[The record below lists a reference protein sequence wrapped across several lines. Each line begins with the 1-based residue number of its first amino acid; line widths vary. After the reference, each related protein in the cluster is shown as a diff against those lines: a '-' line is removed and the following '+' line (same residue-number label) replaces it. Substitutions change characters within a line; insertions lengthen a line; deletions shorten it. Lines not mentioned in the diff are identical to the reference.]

1 MEVILHED
9 VPGLGIM
16 GDIVKVKAGYA
27 RNYLLP
33 RGIAAVADRRSVK
46 ALEHQRRIVEAKK
59 TKERDD
65 VEQRAKALEGTV
77 LETEARA
84 GKGGRLFG
92 SVTSNDIAGL
102 LAARGVNVDRRQI
115 ELAEPVKQIGRFE
128 VKVRVGQDVHATITV
143 EVKPLGGQLEIEE
156 QDEVEVPAEAE
167 VSGETEVSAEA
178 VVEQGEEVAGK
189 GDGETPESPR
199 VTDDGEA
206 GGDEGEPE
214 TDDSE

>member
-9 VPGLGIM
+9 VPGLGII

-27 RNYLLP
+27 RNFLLP

-59 TKERDD
+59 AKERDD
-65 VEQRAKALEGTV
+65 VEQRAKALGGIV

-102 LAARGVNVDRRQI
+102 LAAQGVNVDRRQVK
-115 ELAEPVKQIGRFE
+115 LAEPIKQVGRFE
-128 VKVRVGQDVHATITV
+128 VELRVGQDVHATITV
-143 EVKPLGGQLEIEE
+143 EVKPLGGIEE
-156 QDEVEVPAEAE
+156 DEVAEVPAEAE
-167 VSGETEVSAEA
+167 VSEGDEASAD
-178 VVEQGEEVAGK
+178 GEEALSE
-189 GDGETPESPR
+189 GDDETPESPK
-199 VTDDGEA
+199 VADDGDVVADDSET
-206 GGDEGEPE
+206 E